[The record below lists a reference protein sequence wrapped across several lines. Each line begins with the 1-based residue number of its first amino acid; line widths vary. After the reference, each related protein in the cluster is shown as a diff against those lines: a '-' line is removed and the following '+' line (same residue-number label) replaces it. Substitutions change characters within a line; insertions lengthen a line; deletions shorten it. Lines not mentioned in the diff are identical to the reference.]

1 MNGNAGE
8 TEFITEAM
16 AQGVMLGFAG
26 LFAFVGLVWAVSPP
40 AVRRIDQRLHS
51 NGPVRFVSLA
61 AMLAGAAF
69 VYRGELTAIPA
80 LTRALGAVFF
90 IVGGIA
96 FLLPQVAIVTG
107 EWVLDRTDNRLRLF
121 ALLFFILAALFYF
134 AGYSPATPA
143 VYG

>member
-1 MNGNAGE
+1 MNGAVE
-8 TEFITEAM
+8 EIQFVTEAM

-26 LFAFVGLVWAVSPP
+26 LFAFVGLVWVASPP

-51 NGPVRFVSLA
+51 NGAVRVVSLA

-96 FLLPQVAIVTG
+96 FLLPQVAIVAG
-107 EWVLDRTDNRLRLF
+107 EWVLDRSDARLRLF
-121 ALLFFILAALFYF
+121 SLVFFILAALFYF
-134 AGYSPATPA
+134 AAHSAAPPI
-143 VYG
+143 V